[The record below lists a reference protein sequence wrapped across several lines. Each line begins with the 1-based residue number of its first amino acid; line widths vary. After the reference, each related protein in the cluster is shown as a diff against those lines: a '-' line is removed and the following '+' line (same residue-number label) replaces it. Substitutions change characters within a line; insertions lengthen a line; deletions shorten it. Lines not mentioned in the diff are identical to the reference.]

1 MKNVRDKDGRHY
13 LLLKRSK
20 KSALVRDPETGEERY
35 LESDALE
42 PADGESPLETVAR
55 QVDSD
60 VRQLLTAVH
69 DDQSLGLLL
78 EVATEGPLTARTIID
93 RTDFCESDLVGRLTT
108 FRAAGLLAETTVYGE
123 PGYEATETCRQALE
137 VLSQK

>member
-1 MKNVRDKDGRHY
+1 MKTVRDEDGRHY
-13 LLLKRSK
+13 LLLKQSE

-35 LESDALE
+35 LETDALE

-55 QVDSD
+55 RIDPD
-60 VRQLLTAVH
+60 VRQLMSAVH

-123 PGYEATETCRQALE
+123 PGYEATETCQRALE
-137 VLSQK
+137 ALSR